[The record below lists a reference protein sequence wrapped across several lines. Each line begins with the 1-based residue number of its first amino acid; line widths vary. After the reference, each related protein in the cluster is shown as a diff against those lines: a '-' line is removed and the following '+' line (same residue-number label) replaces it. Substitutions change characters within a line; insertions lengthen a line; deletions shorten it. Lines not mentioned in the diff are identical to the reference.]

1 MSGESSKAQMERPL
15 LMGKYNI
22 ADSLPL
28 SSITKMERTAEASLA
43 PG

>member
-1 MSGESSKAQMERPL
+1 MSGESSNVQMERSL
-15 LMGKYNI
+15 LMGQHNI